1 MKDKPARFGLK
12 EFTLADS
19 TNGCVLDIIVYTG
32 KENAVDSKSLAERV
46 VLRLLEPYYGLGY
59 NIFMDNHTS
68 VGLFEKLYN
77 NGVQACGTCRGG
89 RIGLPRDVTKANSDK
104 VKKLKRGEA
113 IHRQKGTVTCVTW
126 KDRKPVTLITTLPA
140 SVDTVSVERAI
151 REANVWQRK
160 EFRCPVPIKEY
171 NSLMGGVDLADQ
183 RTTAY
188 ARLMKAWTWYL
199 KLFYHLL
206 EETVMVASERVVVV
220 VV

>member
-46 VLRLLEPYYGLGY
+46 VLRLLEPYYGLGH
-59 NIFMDNHTS
+59 NIFMDNHCTS

-77 NGVQACGTCRGG
+77 NGVQACGTCRGD

-113 IHRQKGTVTCVTW
+113 KRDCNMCYIERQE
-126 KDRKPVTLITTLPA
+126 A
-140 SVDTVSVERAI
+140 SNS
-151 REANVWQRK
+151 
-160 EFRCPVPIKEY
+160 Y
-171 NSLMGGVDLADQ
+171 NN
-183 RTTAY
+183 TASIS
-188 ARLMKAWTWYL
+188 RHS
-199 KLFYHLL
+199 FC
-206 EETVMVASERVVVV
+206 
-220 VV
+220 